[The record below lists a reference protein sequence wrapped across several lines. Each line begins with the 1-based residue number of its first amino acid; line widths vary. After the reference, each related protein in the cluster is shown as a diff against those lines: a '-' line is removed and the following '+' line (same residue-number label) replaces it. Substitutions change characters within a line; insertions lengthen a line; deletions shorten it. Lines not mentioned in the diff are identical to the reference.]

1 MTLDIINMTEE
12 DGKLLHEHICEKA
25 YEIIDSYLPMD
36 GGIIY
41 TKSDLQRLYTLGYYQ
56 ACDDLL

>member
-1 MTLDIINMTEE
+1 MIEE